1 MPLKTIY
8 FGFLDHDD
16 TFWVM
21 VMMKNEADLA
31 WSIKVDQIFQP
42 NLIPPILMMRM
53 KLTKSNYAGV
63 NSREDAHTDHEK
75 SEADNAPETSLGV
88 TYIQLILILIMQH
101 VEKVCPKR
109 VYLTKYHTIP

>member
-1 MPLKTIY
+1 
-8 FGFLDHDD
+8 
-16 TFWVM
+16 
-21 VMMKNEADLA
+21 
-31 WSIKVDQIFQP
+31 
-42 NLIPPILMMRM
+42 MMRM

-109 VYLTKYHTIP
+109 VYLTKYHEDVIQYYTIYAIVASPTSSHFVFKTIYTNTQIQKYTNTQIKRALN